1 MNDDENQVMGTHWL
15 SHINSSY
22 VRGALDCGAKPT
34 VSVTKDSSLN
44 VGYRVRLEVKLRHR
58 FMEILQAI
66 QRVLLQHDGIESTV
80 KEEESSTR
88 PYPILV
94 IRGVENLDKLLN
106 FNSFPWGYSFGYCL
120 EVVKS
125 GDHLTQSG
133 LDEILREKGML

>member
-1 MNDDENQVMGTHWL
+1 MTDIEVWASKNV
-15 SHINSSY
+15 NSSY

-34 VSVTKDSSLN
+34 ISVTKDNSLN

-58 FMEILQAI
+58 FIEILQAI
-66 QRVLLQHDGIESTV
+66 QRVLLQQDGIESTV
-80 KEEESSTR
+80 REEESTSR
-88 PYPILV
+88 PYPIL
-94 IRGVENLDKLLN
+94 IMRGTDNLDKLMA